1 MVGIL
6 VRAGGMRMR
15 ERFKHLAEGCLLVR
29 MRGLESER
37 FLNLCMTKEIEIWNI
52 CSLGEC
58 QFEFWTGIGEFRRMR
73 PLARKAGVRLLIKG
87 RRGLPFFLYRNR
99 RRKLYVAG
107 LSAFFLILFLMSQFV
122 WNISL
127 EGNLRFTD
135 DTLLH
140 YLNSIGISC
149 GMPRARIDCSGL
161 EESIRES
168 YPEIIWVSARVS
180 GTRLLI
186 RIKENEGARVQI
198 EENPEPCDLSAEKG
212 GIVTSI
218 LVRNG
223 RAQVCAGDEIKADQ
237 VVVSGRIPIFNDN
250 GEISGYH
257 FVHADADIRVRTHE
271 SWEETVEKT
280 TRAYAFTGHERK
292 GIRLRIGGI
301 SFMWMLPSF
310 HGEWEFQEDSEQL
323 ALIGDFYL
331 PVVVDRILAREYVSY
346 ERNRTQNEVEEL
358 KNQINR
364 KKIQNF
370 TKKGVQIFENNV
382 KIQEKTSCYLICGE
396 LEVEEP
402 IGTERTIQPDQE
414 LKSESESESRSE

>member
-1 MVGIL
+1 
-6 VRAGGMRMR
+6 MRLR
-15 ERFKHLAEGCLLVR
+15 EELRHLTGGCLLVR
-29 MRGLESER
+29 MRGPEGER

-52 CSLGEC
+52 ASLGEC
-58 QFEFWTGIGEFRRMR
+58 QFEFWTGIREFRKMR

-99 RRKLYVAG
+99 RRKLYAAG
-107 LSAFFLILFLMSQFV
+107 LGSFFAILFLMSRFL

-149 GMPRARIDCSGL
+149 GMPCAGIDCALL

-186 RIKENEGARVQI
+186 RVKENETAGVQR
-198 EENPEPCDLSAEKG
+198 EKSTQPCDLNARKSG
-212 GIVTSI
+212 VVTGI
-218 LVRNG
+218 LVRQG
-223 RAQVCAGDEIKADQ
+223 SAGVRVGEEIEAGQ
-237 VVVSGRIPIFNDN
+237 LLVSGRIPVLNDD
-250 GEISGYH
+250 GETVGYH
-257 FVHADADIRVRTHE
+257 LVHADADVRIRTQENWEIQVEKIVRT
-271 SWEETVEKT
+271 
-280 TRAYAFTGHERK
+280 AAFTGRVRH
-292 GIRLRIGGI
+292 GLRLRVGNL
-301 SFMWMLPSF
+301 SFLWMLPSF
-310 HGEWEFQEDSEQL
+310 RGEWEIREESEQISL
-323 ALIGDFYL
+323 PGDFYL
-331 PVVVDRILAREYVSY
+331 PLVVDRILAREYIPY
-346 ERNRTQNEVEEL
+346 ERNRTQKEMEEL

-382 KIQEKTSCYLICGE
+382 KIQEKTSCYVIRGE
-396 LEVEEP
+396 LEVEEAV
-402 IGTERTIQPDQE
+402 GTEQNVRTETETEPDVRQGVE
-414 LKSESESESRSE
+414 KIDEE

>member
-1 MVGIL
+1 
-6 VRAGGMRMR
+6 MRLR
-15 ERFKHLAEGCLLVR
+15 EKLRHLTGGCLLVR
-29 MRGLESER
+29 MRGLEGER

-52 CSLGEC
+52 ASLGEC
-58 QFEFWTGIGEFRRMR
+58 QFEFWTGIREFRRMR

-107 LSAFFLILFLMSQFV
+107 LGAFFAILFFMSRFL

-149 GMPRARIDCSGL
+149 GMPCAGIDCVAL
-161 EESIRES
+161 EEAIRES

-186 RIKENEGARVQI
+186 RVKENETAGGKI
-198 EENPEPCDLSAEKG
+198 EEYTKPCDLSAEKG
-212 GIVTSI
+212 GVVTGI
-218 LVRNG
+218 LVRQG
-223 RAQVCAGDEIKADQ
+223 SARVRVGEEIEAGQ
-237 VVVSGRIPIFNDN
+237 LLVSGRIPILNDN
-250 GEISGYH
+250 GETAGYH
-257 FVHADADIRVRTHE
+257 LVHADADVRIRTRE
-271 SWEETVEKT
+271 SWESEVEKIV
-280 TRAYAFTGHERK
+280 REAAFTGRERH
-292 GIRLRIGGI
+292 GLRLRVGGL
-301 SFMWMLPSF
+301 SFLWMMPSF
-310 HGEWEFQEDSEQL
+310 RGEWEFREDSRQVSL
-323 ALIGDFYL
+323 PGDFYL
-331 PVVVDRILAREYVSY
+331 PLVVDRILAREYITY

-358 KNQINR
+358 KNQLNR

-382 KIQEKTSCYLICGE
+382 KIQEKTSCYVIRGE
-396 LEVEEP
+396 LEVEEAV
-402 IGTERTIQPDQE
+402 GMEQEVQTETRPDAEQSVE
-414 LKSESESESRSE
+414 KTDAE